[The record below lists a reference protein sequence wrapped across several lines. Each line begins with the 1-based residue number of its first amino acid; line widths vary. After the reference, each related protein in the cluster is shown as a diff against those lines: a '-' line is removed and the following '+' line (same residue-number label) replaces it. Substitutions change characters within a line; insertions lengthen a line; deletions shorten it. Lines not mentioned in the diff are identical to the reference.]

1 MSRVLLLVWLV
12 VVLALPAVAAAQ
24 SNPFGPLPPPDL
36 PPPAPTPEPVQVDD
50 GRFSTTTLLL
60 IGGAVIVVFV
70 GIGWYITRDARAH
83 LTEDD
88 RRSLA
93 LENQNATDEQRK
105 RQSEAARKKARA
117 RAKAQRQARKK
128 QRAR

>member
-1 MSRVLLLVWLV
+1 MTRVLVLILLLAG
-12 VVLALPAVAAAQ
+12 LALPPVAAAQ
-24 SNPFGPLPPPDL
+24 GAFGPLPPADS
-36 PPPAPTPEPVQVDD
+36 PPPVETPEPVEIDD
-50 GRFSTTTLLL
+50 GSLSTTTLWL
-60 IGGAVIVVFV
+60 IGGAVIVAFI

-88 RRSLA
+88 RRAIESHSEDLSA
-93 LENQNATDEQRK
+93 QERQK
-105 RQSEAARKKARA
+105 RTEAQRKKARA